1 MMNRTK
7 AISHFYFGNDIS
19 LLQGKFVYRKFEPF
33 EQVDEQL
40 SYRPSWVKS
49 GEQYPRLYP
58 RNQSNVP
65 RYVSLEWEG
74 DDIFLPLRDLIPDF
88 IQGENIFF
96 NSDLQQEAILYSN
109 NEQKEVQYQS
119 ELISDLV
126 AGREKSKLDYLLAQT
141 EENEFTEQIEQDLN
155 NGGAT
160 TSVPVLEPTTNRPI
174 QQTSPLNK
182 PSPDILI
189 DSKNAP
195 GVIGASYRSPFTGED
210 LENQLGVTTLI
221 SKKINA
227 LQIGKYWNTFY
238 EAFESSDDFTK
249 DSFII
254 ASREKFGP
262 EEIKLLSTRFNLLGY
277 AILKYRLEGNEK
289 YYMYTRFVDRK
300 EYLDPYV
307 AYGKS
312 YQYEIRPIYGTFWNA
327 EVGNLFIIASDESTT
342 IDIECTEL
350 RVPEPPKSMQFS
362 YQGNGQIRASWGRPS
377 SYVSDMGRQWETDD
391 IKGYQIFYRH
401 SLYEPYRLVKY
412 FKFNNTTPEIYRMY
426 SHEYTPDSLVVSYET
441 KNPEKT
447 DNNGAP
453 IYSAPG
459 SWILEIRPNTDYYF
473 TMCSIDAHGNSSNY
487 GTQYQVRRN
496 NVTGEVAVKII
507 SPSGAPKQYPNL
519 KIPNKLVQ
527 PVMKVSGYS
536 NMDIY
541 YNPDTKYSKPNS
553 NTGKASVNF
562 QLFELETQ
570 TEENIKITITES
582 QN

>member
-1 MMNRTK
+1 MNRTK
-7 AISHFYFGNDIS
+7 AISHFYFGNDIRS
-19 LLQGKFVYRKFEPF
+19 LQGKFVYRKFEPF

-40 SYRPSWVKS
+40 SYKPHYVKS
-49 GEQYPRLYP
+49 NEQYPRVYP
-58 RNQSNVP
+58 KSRSNVP

-74 DDIFLPLRDLIPDF
+74 DDINLNLLDGVTDF

-109 NEQKEVQYQS
+109 NEQKAIQHQS
-119 ELISDLV
+119 ELISDLN
-126 AGREKSKLDYLLAQT
+126 ALKEKSKLDYLLSQT
-141 EENEFTEQIEQDLN
+141 QSNEFTEQIEQDLN
-155 NGGAT
+155 AGGAR

-174 QQTSPLNK
+174 QQSESPK
-182 PSPDILI
+182 QPSPDILI
-189 DSKNAP
+189 DSKTAP

-210 LENQLGVTTLI
+210 LNNQLGVARLI
-221 SKKINA
+221 SKKVNG
-227 LQIGKYWNTFY
+227 LQTGKYWNTFY
-238 EAFESSDDFTK
+238 ESFVSSDDFTK
-249 DSFII
+249 DNFFVTSL
-254 ASREKFGP
+254 EKLDSQ
-262 EEIKLLSTRFNLLGY
+262 ERDLLSKRFILLGY

-289 YYMYTRFVDRK
+289 YYMYTRFVARH
-300 EYLDPYV
+300 EYIDPYV

-312 YQYEIRPIYGTFWNA
+312 YQYELRPIYGTFWNA
-327 EVGNLFIIASDESTT
+327 KVGNLFIVSSDESTT

-350 RVPEPPKSMQFS
+350 RIPEPPTSMQFS
-362 YQGNGQIRASWGRPS
+362 YQRNGQIRASWGRPS
-377 SYVSDMGRQWETDD
+377 SYVQDMGKRWDTDD

-412 FKFNNTTPEIYRMY
+412 FKFNNTTPENYRIY

-453 IYSAPG
+453 IYPAPG

-487 GTQYQVRRN
+487 GTQYQVRRD

-507 SPSGAPKQYPNL
+507 SPPGAPKQYPNL